1 MDIII
6 LADFSGKFNGKGNN
20 RFQYIANLLAKD
32 HDVEILTS
40 DFSHGTKKHFDEK
53 PDESLPY
60 KVTML
65 HEPGYPK
72 NVCLRRFYSHFVW
85 GKNVKK
91 YLKKRKKPDV
101 IYSAVPTL
109 TAAYEAAKYCK
120 KNGIKFIV
128 DIQDLWP
135 EAYEMVFNVPIISS
149 IIFAPFKWIANGA
162 YKRADEIVA
171 VSQTY
176 IDRAL
181 KVNKTASSALPVFL
195 GTNLD
200 DFDKLNEANKCER
213 EENDN
218 DVLIGYVGTLGHSYD
233 IECVIDALDILKN
246 QGYSNLKFLVMGD
259 GPLRA
264 RFEQYARDKGVD
276 ATFTGRLD
284 YGVMV
289 GRLCVCDI
297 VVNPIVPKAAQS
309 IINKHADY
317 VASGIPVVNTQ
328 ESPEYRKLVEDY
340 NMGFNCE
347 CSNAEDMA
355 EKIKILTD
363 NADLR
368 KEMGENARRCAREKF
383 DRKNTYTKIVSII
396 TGE

>member
-6 LADFSGKFNGKGNN
+6 LANFCRRFDGTAIN
-20 RFQYIANLLAKD
+20 RFEYIADLLAKD

-40 DFSHGTKKHFDEK
+40 DFSHGSKAHF
-53 PDESLPY
+53 ESEPEGLPY
-60 KVTML
+60 KVKML

-72 NVCLRRFYSHFVW
+72 NVCIRRFYSHFVW
-85 GKNVKK
+85 GKNVKR

-101 IYSAVPTL
+101 IYAAVPTL

-120 KNGIKFIV
+120 KNNVKFIV

-135 EAYEMVFNVPIISS
+135 EAYEMVFNIPVVSS
-149 IIFAPFKWIANGA
+149 IIFSPFRWLANGS

-176 IDRAL
+176 VDRAL
-181 KVNKTASSALPVFL
+181 KVNKTAASAFPVFL
-195 GTNLD
+195 GANLD
-200 DFDKLNEANKCER
+200 NFDKLNEENKCVR
-213 EENDN
+213 NDGDN
-218 DVLIGYVGTLGHSYD
+218 DIFIGYVGTLGHSYD
-233 IECVIDALDILKN
+233 IECVVDALALLKDE
-246 QGYSNLKFLVMGD
+246 GYSNLKFLVMGG
-259 GPLRA
+259 GPLRE
-264 RFEQYARDKGVD
+264 RFEQHAREKGID
-276 ATFTGRLD
+276 ATFTGNLD

-297 VVNPIVPKAAQS
+297 VVNPIVKGSAGS
-309 IINKHADY
+309 IINKHGDY
-317 VASGIPVVNTQ
+317 AASGIAVVNTQ

-355 EKIKILTD
+355 EKIKILAD
-363 NADLR
+363 NASLR
-368 KEMGENARRCAREKF
+368 EEMGKNARRCAEEKF
-383 DRKNTYTKIVSII
+383 DRKNTYTKIVSTI
-396 TGE
+396 TSK